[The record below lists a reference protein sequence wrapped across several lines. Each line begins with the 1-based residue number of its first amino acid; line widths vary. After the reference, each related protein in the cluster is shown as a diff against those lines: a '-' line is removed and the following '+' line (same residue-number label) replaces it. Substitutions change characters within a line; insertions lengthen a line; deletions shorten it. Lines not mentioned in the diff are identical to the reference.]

1 LSIRF
6 RWVFQQPARR
16 RRRSFVICEEHI
28 TEWLSLSSLLQL
40 IVGLGL
46 LNVWLVRSQS
56 GTSYRGG
63 AAQTLQGEF
72 AAYGLPGFAF
82 YLVGAL
88 KIGAAIIL
96 IAGVWFAL
104 PVREAA
110 GLVAVLMIGAIAMHF
125 KVGDPL
131 MKSLPAG
138 LMLAMSAAI
147 VALRQSQV
155 G

>member
-1 LSIRF
+1 M
-6 RWVFQQPARR
+6 
-16 RRRSFVICEEHI
+16 
-28 TEWLSLSSLLQL
+28 EWLSLASLLQL

-46 LNVWLVRSQS
+46 LNVWLVRGRSA
-56 GTSYRGG
+56 TSYRGG

-88 KIGAAIIL
+88 KIGAAVVL

-104 PVREAA
+104 PVRAAA
-110 GLVAVLMIGAIAMHF
+110 GLVAALMIGAIAMHF

-131 MKSLPAG
+131 MKSLPAA

-147 VALRQSQV
+147 VALR
-155 G
+155 

>member
-1 LSIRF
+1 M
-6 RWVFQQPARR
+6 
-16 RRRSFVICEEHI
+16 
-28 TEWLSLSSLLQL
+28 EWLSLASLLQI

-46 LNVWLVRSQS
+46 LNVWLVRGRSA
-56 GTSYRGG
+56 TSYRGG

-88 KIGAAIIL
+88 KIGAAIVL
-96 IAGVWFAL
+96 IAGVWIAL
-104 PVREAA
+104 PVRAAA
-110 GLVAVLMIGAIAMHF
+110 GLVAALMIGAVAMHF

-131 MKSLPAG
+131 MKSLPAA

-147 VALRQSQV
+147 VSLR
-155 G
+155 